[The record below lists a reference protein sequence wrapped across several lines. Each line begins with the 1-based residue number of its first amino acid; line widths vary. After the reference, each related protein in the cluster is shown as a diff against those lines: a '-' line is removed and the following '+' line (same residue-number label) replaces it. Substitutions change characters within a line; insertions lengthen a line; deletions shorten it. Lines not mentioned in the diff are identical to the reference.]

1 MSGAQLFE
9 GVARIARHEIAA
21 RPTAA
26 AAVVTAV
33 FAHEATPDHA
43 VSVRLRET
51 GLVLPRV
58 PVAVGSLGFAAI
70 PAVGDLV
77 IVAFLEG
84 DFDAP
89 IVTGR
94 LYHPDLDPPR
104 HKPGQMALRLPPGE
118 ASPMLELEIEGDAAR
133 LMLKLPGEVKIEI
146 VEEVLT
152 MTVGKIEISLS
163 AKGGGR
169 LEAKAGGAALTIK
182 EDGDITLK
190 TSGKLSLE
198 GSEIE
203 IKGQAKV
210 KVSAAMIE
218 LN

>member
-9 GVARIARHEIAA
+9 GIARIARHEVAA
-21 RPTAA
+21 RPTLAA
-26 AAVVTAV
+26 ATVTAV

-43 VSVRLRET
+43 VSVQLRDT
-51 GLVLPRV
+51 GLVLLRV
-58 PVAVGSLGFAAI
+58 PVAVGTLGYAAI

-77 IVAFLEG
+77 VVAFLEG

-89 IVTGR
+89 FVVGR
-94 LYHPDLDPPR
+94 LYHPDLDPPK
-104 HKPGQMALRLPPGE
+104 HKPGQMALRLPAGE
-118 ASPMLELEIEGDAAR
+118 DSPKLELEVEGDAAR
-133 LMLKLPGEVKIEI
+133 VMLKLPGDVQIEVIEESI
-146 VEEVLT
+146 KLA
-152 MTVGKIEISLS
+152 VGKIEISLT

-169 LEAKAGGAALTIK
+169 LEAKAGGASLTIK
-182 EDGDITLK
+182 EDGDIAMK

-198 GSEIE
+198 GSDVE
-203 IKGQAKV
+203 IKGSGKV